1 MLKKIIRKIKEL
13 DIDIE
18 YDYFDGHGFF
28 AIENDKPILFIDE
41 RLNEIETSLTLLHET
56 AHFLN
61 EDGDK
66 YITNHFQNN
75 NLEFEANKY
84 MIREFL
90 KMLDEKYDFTPDTNY
105 QQIID
110 SLNLPYHLVDKYNYN
125 DIMKDEIRRKR
136 VENYNICGNKRW
148 SRKNYSCL

>member
-13 DIDIE
+13 GIDIE
-18 YDYFDGHGFF
+18 YDYFDGNGFF

-84 MIREFL
+84 MIREVL
-90 KMLDEKYDFTPDTNY
+90 KMLDEKYDFTTDTNY
-105 QQIID
+105 QQIIN
-110 SLNLPYHLVDKYNYN
+110 SLNLPYHLDGFIIDEFNSIISDKFGMTPYCETDYFY
-125 DIMKDEIRRKR
+125 E
-136 VENYNICGNKRW
+136 
-148 SRKNYSCL
+148 

>member
-13 DIDIE
+13 GIDIE
-18 YDYFDGHGFF
+18 YDYFDGYGFF

-66 YITNHFQNN
+66 YITNHFQND

-84 MIREFL
+84 MIREVM
-90 KMLDEKYDFTPDTNY
+90 KMLDEKYDFTTDTNY

-110 SLNLPYHLVDKYNYN
+110 SLNLPYHLDGVIIDEFNSIISDKFGMTPYCETDYFY
-125 DIMKDEIRRKR
+125 E
-136 VENYNICGNKRW
+136 
-148 SRKNYSCL
+148 

>member
-13 DIDIE
+13 GIDIE
-18 YDYFDGHGFF
+18 YDYFDGNGFF

-66 YITNHFQNN
+66 YITNHFQND

-84 MIREFL
+84 MIREVL
-90 KMLDEKYDFTPDTNY
+90 KMLDEKYDFTTDTNY

-110 SLNLPYHLVDKYNYN
+110 SLNLPYHLDGVIIDEFNSIISDKFDMTPYCKTDYFY
-125 DIMKDEIRRKR
+125 E
-136 VENYNICGNKRW
+136 
-148 SRKNYSCL
+148 

>member
-13 DIDIE
+13 GIDIE
-18 YDYFDGHGFF
+18 YDYFDGNGFF

-61 EDGDK
+61 KDGDK
-66 YITNHFQNN
+66 YITNHFQND

-84 MIREFL
+84 MIREVL

-110 SLNLPYHLVDKYNYN
+110 SLNLPYHLDGVIVNEFN
-125 DIMKDEIRRKR
+125 DIISDKFGMTP
-136 VENYNICGNKRW
+136 YQ
-148 SRKNYSCL
+148 

>member
-13 DIDIE
+13 GIDIE

-28 AIENDKPILFIDE
+28 AIENDRPILFIDE

-61 EDGDK
+61 GDSEK
-66 YITNHFQNN
+66 YITNHFQNDII
-75 NLEFEANKY
+75 EFQANQY
-84 MIREFL
+84 MISEVM
-90 KMLDEKYDFTPDTNY
+90 KMLDQKYDFTPDTNC

-110 SLNLPYHLVDKYNYN
+110 SLNLPYHLDGVIVNEFN
-125 DIMKDEIRRKR
+125 DIISDKFGVIK
-136 VENYNICGNKRW
+136 
-148 SRKNYSCL
+148 

>member
-13 DIDIE
+13 GIDIE
-18 YDYFDGHGFF
+18 YDYFDGYGFF

-84 MIREFL
+84 MIREVL
-90 KMLDEKYDFTPDTNY
+90 KMLDEKYDFTTDTNY

-110 SLNLPYHLVDKYNYN
+110 SLNLPYHLDGVIIDEFNSIISDKFDMTPYCETDYFY
-125 DIMKDEIRRKR
+125 E
-136 VENYNICGNKRW
+136 
-148 SRKNYSCL
+148 

>member
-13 DIDIE
+13 GIDIE
-18 YDYFDGHGFF
+18 YDYFDGNGFF

-61 EDGDK
+61 KDGDK
-66 YITNHFQNN
+66 YITNHFQND

-84 MIREFL
+84 MIREVM
-90 KMLDEKYDFTPDTNY
+90 KMLDDKYDFTTDTNY

-110 SLNLPYHLVDKYNYN
+110 KLNLPYHLDGVIIDEFNNIISDKFDLTPYRESDYFY
-125 DIMKDEIRRKR
+125 E
-136 VENYNICGNKRW
+136 
-148 SRKNYSCL
+148 

>member
-13 DIDIE
+13 GIDIE
-18 YDYFDGHGFF
+18 YDYFDGNGFF

-61 EDGDK
+61 KDGDK
-66 YITNHFQNN
+66 YITNHFQND

-84 MIREFL
+84 MIREVM
-90 KMLDEKYDFTPDTNY
+90 KMLDDKYDFTTDTNY
-105 QQIID
+105 QQIIN
-110 SLNLPYHLVDKYNYN
+110 SLNLPYHLDGFIIDEFNSIISDKFGITPYCETDYFY
-125 DIMKDEIRRKR
+125 E
-136 VENYNICGNKRW
+136 
-148 SRKNYSCL
+148 

>member
-13 DIDIE
+13 GIDIE
-18 YDYFDGHGFF
+18 YDYFDGNGFF

-61 EDGDK
+61 KDGDK
-66 YITNHFQNN
+66 YITNHFQND

-84 MIREFL
+84 MIREVM
-90 KMLDEKYDFTPDTNY
+90 KMLDEKYDFTTDTNY
-105 QQIID
+105 QQIIN
-110 SLNLPYHLVDKYNYN
+110 SLNLPYHLDGFIIDEFNSIISDKFGITPYCETDYFY
-125 DIMKDEIRRKR
+125 E
-136 VENYNICGNKRW
+136 
-148 SRKNYSCL
+148 